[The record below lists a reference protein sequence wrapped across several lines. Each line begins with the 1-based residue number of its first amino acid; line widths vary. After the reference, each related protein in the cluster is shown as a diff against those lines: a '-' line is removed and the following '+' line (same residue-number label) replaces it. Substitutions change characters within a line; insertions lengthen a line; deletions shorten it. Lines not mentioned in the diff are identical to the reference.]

1 MKIYLTNSA
10 KSDLSKLLS
19 DKNNKEYIRISKKT
33 GNVWQGPIM
42 DLALDKRNNDDSVY
56 EVDNYKFI
64 IKKQLELEFSVL
76 YVNYIDN
83 EYYTGYRIDTEM
95 F

>member
-33 GNVWQGPIM
+33 GNV
-42 DLALDKRNNDDSVY
+42 
-56 EVDNYKFI
+56 
-64 IKKQLELEFSVL
+64 
-76 YVNYIDN
+76 
-83 EYYTGYRIDTEM
+83 
-95 F
+95 